1 MSDQARMHY
10 GQWIPACLFNYEQK
24 NSKLKIFYSR
34 KFQVQRRRIL
44 TYAHMTFIALIFS
57 AQKSEEKIVNLIFR
71 KSQVQHRLLGHPM
84 HVHLIRKKILSHYI
98 SWNMWNF
105 WNRLYQPIGKKY
117 QVPKRSFF
125 SRSCHIQGFTD
136 RQLAGLNVSDSTLC
150 RNDSGPRFFISPVRV
165 RPIQKSKTFLD
176 AEQEI
181 EKLRFETLNLFDNY
195 NRKCRKHELKM
206 EKEKCYPQLHHS
218 E

>member
-1 MSDQARMHY
+1 MKF
-10 GQWIPACLFNYEQK
+10 LEQTLSA
-24 NSKLKIFYSR
+24 NR
-34 KFQVQRRRIL
+34 KEISG
-44 TYAHMTFIALIFS
+44 TETFS
-57 AQKSEEKIVNLIFR
+57 ADHVIPRDSRTASEI
-71 KSQVQHRLLGHPM
+71 
-84 HVHLIRKKILSHYI
+84 
-98 SWNMWNF
+98 
-105 WNRLYQPIGKKY
+105 
-117 QVPKRSFF
+117 
-125 SRSCHIQGFTD
+125 C
-136 RQLAGLNVSDSTLC
+136 LAGLNVSDSTLC

>member
-1 MSDQARMHY
+1 MSYPGIHGPPAKYVLLVSTFRIRHY
-10 GQWIPACLFNYEQK
+10 VGM
-24 NSKLKIFYSR
+24 
-34 KFQVQRRRIL
+34 IL
-44 TYAHMTFIALIFS
+44 
-57 AQKSEEKIVNLIFR
+57 
-71 KSQVQHRLLGHPM
+71 
-84 HVHLIRKKILSHYI
+84 VH
-98 SWNMWNF
+98 
-105 WNRLYQPIGKKY
+105 
-117 QVPKRSFF
+117 
-125 SRSCHIQGFTD
+125 D
-136 RQLAGLNVSDSTLC
+136 
-150 RNDSGPRFFISPVRV
+150 FFISPVRV